1 METINRK
8 TGIEV
13 GSMADGLPTVR
24 QAAVTAN
31 RFALEN
37 PYAVMLFN
45 REDMQRTIWFKCPK
59 EAAAWLGMAKRHV
72 YYMLQHGCASREG
85 WMADLPEV

>member
-1 METINRK
+1 METTNGK

-37 PYAVMLFN
+37 PHAVMLFN
-45 REDMQRTIWFKCPK
+45 REDMQRTIWFKSPK
-59 EAAAWLGMAKRHV
+59 EAAAWLGKGQQRV
-72 YYMLQHGCASREG
+72 YYMLLYGCASREG
-85 WMADLPEV
+85 WMADRPAV